1 MAPFRKT
8 YHSKVYRDFRAIDP
22 RQWHNIVRFFEQ
34 HEEDIK
40 LLEFDEYFELL
51 VAYTNALFE
60 IGAYEK
66 HILMVDAVIETAVGN
81 NITFFQGEELFNASL
96 FRKAASCFHTFRL
109 KNAEYIL
116 KELLKIDPH
125 HKDAKR
131 FLKKCLRSQ
140 HPPFIRNA
148 RAISVLLF
156 FIAAVII
163 CAELIWTRNF
173 HPEWLN
179 FFHSLRNV
187 VFGSGIL
194 LLVGSTLWHYRNVS
208 RKVENMVKELKARKQ
223 KIQGHRQA

>member
-1 MAPFRKT
+1 MSPFRKT
-8 YHSKVYRDFRAIDP
+8 YHSRVYRDFRAIDP

-40 LLEFDEYFELL
+40 LLEFEEYFELL

-66 HILMVDAVIETAVGN
+66 HLLMVDAVIETVVAN

-109 KNAEYIL
+109 KKAEYIL
-116 KELLKIDPH
+116 RELLKIDPY

-131 FLKKCLRSQ
+131 FLKKCLRSK
-140 HPPFIRNA
+140 HPPVIRNA

-156 FIAAVII
+156 FITAIII
-163 CAELIWTRNF
+163 CAELIWARNF
-173 HPEWLN
+173 HPEWLKYL
-179 FFHSLRNV
+179 HLIRNTI
-187 VFGSGIL
+187 FASGML
-194 LLVGSTLWHYRNVS
+194 LLAGSTLWHYA
-208 RKVENMVKELKARKQ
+208 KVNRSVEKTVQELRRRKQ
-223 KIQGHRQA
+223 QTRLS